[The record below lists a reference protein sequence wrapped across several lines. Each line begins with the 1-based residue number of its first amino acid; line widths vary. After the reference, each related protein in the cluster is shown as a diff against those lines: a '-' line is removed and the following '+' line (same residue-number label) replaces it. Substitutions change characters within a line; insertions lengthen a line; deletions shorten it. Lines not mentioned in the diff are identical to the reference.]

1 MKARKSGILPLARD
15 SEAEMAVTEPALAAA
30 EHALVVCPNCNT
42 EFLGDYCQNCGEKQH
57 HAEEL
62 TFRHFVMHAT
72 HELSHVDTKVFATL
86 RYLFTRP
93 GFLTQEFIAGR
104 RLRYMRPFSL
114 FMIAV
119 AVFFLADAI
128 KPVSSY
134 NLHRLMAQDKKGQIG
149 PAFEKLA
156 KARNVTKEVIVESV
170 QDTLH
175 RASTAAQILNA
186 LAMAVVLAMFF
197 HKRYFVEHLVF
208 SLHFLSI
215 TFFGALIFALLK
227 PPRLAGLYF
236 FLFSSAVFVTYLF
249 LAMRRVYG
257 QGRVATFF
265 KAVAAYAVTQLLI
278 GLTFILVLVAAVVR
292 AALIK

>member
-1 MKARKSGILPLARD
+1 
-15 SEAEMAVTEPALAAA
+15 MAVTEPALAVA
-30 EHALVVCPNCNT
+30 EHAAAVCPNCGT
-42 EFLGDYCQNCGEKQH
+42 EYLDDYCQHCGEQKH

-62 TFRHFVMHAT
+62 TFRHFVLHAT
-72 HELSHVDTKVFATL
+72 HDLTHVDTKVFATL

-93 GFLTQEFIAGR
+93 GFLTQEFVAGR

-114 FMIAV
+114 FLVAV
-119 AVFFLADAI
+119 AMFYLVDSF
-128 KPVSSY
+128 KPVSHY
-134 NLHRLMAQDKKGQIG
+134 NIQKLTAEDKKGEIRRAWKQ
-149 PAFEKLA
+149 LA
-156 KARNVTKEVIVESV
+156 EAKHVSEEVIMERV
-170 QDTLH
+170 QDTMH
-175 RASTAAQILNA
+175 RASNAAQVLNA
-186 LAMAVVLAMFF
+186 LAMAIVLALFF
-197 HKRYFVEHLVF
+197 RKRYFMEHMVF

-236 FLFSSAVFVTYLF
+236 FLFSTAVFVTYLF

-278 GLTFILVLVAAVVR
+278 GLTFILVLVTAVVR

>member
-1 MKARKSGILPLARD
+1 
-15 SEAEMAVTEPALAAA
+15 MAVTEPALAVA
-30 EHALVVCPNCNT
+30 EHAATVCPNCGT
-42 EFLGDYCQNCGEKQH
+42 EFLDDYCHKCGEKRH
-57 HAEEL
+57 HSEEL
-62 TFRHFVMHAT
+62 TFRHFVLHAT
-72 HELSHVDTKVFATL
+72 HELSHVDTKIFATL

-114 FMIAV
+114 FLIAV
-119 AVFFLADAI
+119 AVFFLVDSF
-128 KPVSSY
+128 KPVSHY
-134 NLHRLMAQDKKGQIG
+134 NIQKLTAEDKKGEIRRAWKQ
-149 PAFEKLA
+149 LA
-156 KARNVTKEVIVESV
+156 EAKHVSEEVIMERV
-170 QDTLH
+170 QDTMH
-175 RASTAAQILNA
+175 RASNAAQVLNA
-186 LAMAVVLAMFF
+186 LAMAIVLALFF
-197 HKRYFVEHLVF
+197 RKRYFMEHMVF

-236 FLFSSAVFVTYLF
+236 FLFSTAVFVTYLF

-278 GLTFILVLVAAVVR
+278 GLTFILVLVTAVVR
-292 AALIK
+292 AALIR